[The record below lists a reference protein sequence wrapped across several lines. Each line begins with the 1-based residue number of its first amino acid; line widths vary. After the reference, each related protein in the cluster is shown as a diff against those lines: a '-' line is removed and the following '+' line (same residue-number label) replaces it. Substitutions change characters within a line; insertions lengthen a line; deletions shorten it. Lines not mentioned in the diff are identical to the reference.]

1 MAPPTHRALAARQSR
16 GPQAV
21 AKAYVFAER
30 RVRRVGIDYHVEV
43 ERHFY
48 SVSYR
53 FARREVEVRIAG
65 RTCGDHRKGRAD
77 RRGHAIER
85 QRQAHHRRRLNAIK
99 PSRLRRLDRRPYP

>member
-65 RTCGDHRKGRAD
+65 RTVEIIAKGERIAVDMQSSGNGKHTTAAD
-77 RRGHAIER
+77 
-85 QRQAHHRRRLNAIK
+85 
-99 PSRLRRLDRRPYP
+99 